1 MQALW
6 TYEKVGSIAY
16 ILCEILM
23 IGLKSSK
30 LDLFLFSSVINK
42 KHRVLQWI
50 GAIERTMAYISF
62 FLDWLPC
69 LLIVLYNI
77 FLLDILRKEL
87 S

>member
-42 KHRVLQWI
+42 KHRVLS
-50 GAIERTMAYISF
+50 E
-62 FLDWLPC
+62 
-69 LLIVLYNI
+69 
-77 FLLDILRKEL
+77 
-87 S
+87 